1 MYTPI
6 SLKEILEASHDIY
19 TGTYL
24 LDSTLYFG
32 AFREVNDTK
41 LYLKIALSERHTKL
55 LFAKEAVEMNLGL
68 PSKVPADGWSGT
80 LIRDHGISP
89 CHPLVL
95 YRPSI
100 LIHLS
105 SGSSI

>member
-1 MYTPI
+1 M
-6 SLKEILEASHDIY
+6 IY
-19 TGTYL
+19 TETYV

-32 AFREVNDTK
+32 TFPEVNDTK

-55 LFAKEAVEMNLGL
+55 LFAREAEEMNLGL

-80 LIRDHGISP
+80 LIRDHGTSP
-89 CHPLVL
+89 CRAFVL